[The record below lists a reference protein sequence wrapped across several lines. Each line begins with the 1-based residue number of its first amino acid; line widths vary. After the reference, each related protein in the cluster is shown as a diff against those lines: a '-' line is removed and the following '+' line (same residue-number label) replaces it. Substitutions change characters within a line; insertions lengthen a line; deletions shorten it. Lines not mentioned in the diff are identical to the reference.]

1 MTLFDLIIKIYFN
14 KKLFLK
20 NFLILVAFN
29 IFGLIFIYTSHES
42 DNAKTLIFKD
52 VPINAKELI
61 YQNYEIRKLVKDGFI
76 ISIDID
82 EFGFTFWDYRF
93 KSKKGL
99 SRDTIED
106 ISNVLFRSIIEYKF
120 HLEQS
125 SSQDPVNINKLKNIK
140 LYIQSQNIDKYE
152 VIDDVNKK
160 LSIQRIISIL
170 IQTNILALIIIFI
183 FRIRLML

>member
-1 MTLFDLIIKIYFN
+1 MGLFPNGNIGFGRLSVNGLNLFPRPPAIITHSN
-14 KKLFLK
+14 
-20 NFLILVAFN
+20 
-29 IFGLIFIYTSHES
+29 GSWDFI
-42 DNAKTLIFKD
+42 
-52 VPINAKELI
+52 
-61 YQNYEIRKLVKDGFI
+61 
-76 ISIDID
+76 
-82 EFGFTFWDYRF
+82 
-93 KSKKGL
+93 
-99 SRDTIED
+99 
-106 ISNVLFRSIIEYKF
+106 LFRSIIEYKF